1 MFRFLAPL
9 LVVLLVTLPALAAP
23 KAELWP
29 RWQHNDPSS
38 TEVVDHRGW
47 ARFLASYVRPGADGV
62 NRVAYATVDP
72 AGRAGLDRYL
82 AAMAQAAVS
91 RLNRAEQMAYWINL
105 YNALT
110 VHLVLEH
117 YPVASIRDIDISPGL
132 LSNGP
137 WGAKLV
143 TVEGQE
149 LALDDIE
156 HRVLRPIWRDP
167 PMHHALNCAASGC
180 PNLRPTPYAAATLDR
195 DLDEAAMAYVNDPRG
210 ARLESDG
217 LHVSSIYVWFEHDF
231 GGDDAGDI
239 RHFMAYAVPALA
251 MRLQTLDGIA
261 GHGYDWSLN
270 DAAPTGR

>member
-62 NRVAYATVDP
+62 NRVVYATVDP

-167 PMHHALNCAASGC
+167 RITRSTAPPAAAPTCG
-180 PNLRPTPYAAATLDR
+180 PRPTPRRRSTATWTRRPWPTSTIRGGRGWKATGCTSPASTSGSNTISAATMPATSATLWPTPFR
-195 DLDEAAMAYVNDPRG
+195 PWRCACRHWTALPAMG
-210 ARLESDG
+210 
-217 LHVSSIYVWFEHDF
+217 
-231 GGDDAGDI
+231 
-239 RHFMAYAVPALA
+239 
-251 MRLQTLDGIA
+251 T
-261 GHGYDWSLN
+261 
-270 DAAPTGR
+270 TGR